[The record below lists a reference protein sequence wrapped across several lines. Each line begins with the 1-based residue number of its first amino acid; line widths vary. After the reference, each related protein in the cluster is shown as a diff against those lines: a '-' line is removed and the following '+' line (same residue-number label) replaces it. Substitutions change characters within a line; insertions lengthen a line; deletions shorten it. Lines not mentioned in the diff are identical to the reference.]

1 MLDDSPTTTGKVFEL
16 RSYSLKPGSMLEW
29 EAAWRKGIE
38 ARRRFV
44 VSSPASSSVFPLFHT
59 CDVSLLR
66 LKIDSFYDELIYSYP
81 LQEPAGAWFTQV
93 GNLHT
98 VHHLWEFPSL
108 SARKAVRDQAW
119 SVSGWADTVRDT
131 VKLAQGMS
139 CQILVPLEWSP
150 LK

>member
-1 MLDDSPTTTGKVFEL
+1 MFEL
-16 RSYSLKPGSMLEW
+16 RSYRLKPGSMLEW

-44 VSSPASSSVFPLFHT
+44 VRPSPPCSSPLPVSPTDASPSPRF
-59 CDVSLLR
+59 
-66 LKIDSFYDELIYSYP
+66 
-81 LQEPAGAWFTQV
+81 QEPAGAWFTQV

-98 VHHLWEFPSL
+98 VHHLWAFPSL
-108 SARKAVRDQAW
+108 AARKELRDQAW

-139 CQILVPLEWSP
+139 SQILVPMDWSP